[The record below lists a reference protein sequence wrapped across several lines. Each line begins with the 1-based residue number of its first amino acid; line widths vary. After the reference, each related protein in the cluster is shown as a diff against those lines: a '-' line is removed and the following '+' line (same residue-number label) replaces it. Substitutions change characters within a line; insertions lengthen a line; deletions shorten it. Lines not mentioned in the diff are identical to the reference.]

1 MKSVLIASTLALS
14 LLSASAV
21 AHDEHALPLLISFN
35 APLAA
40 AEESTAAPEIK
51 SADAAAV
58 SSGEVRK
65 IDKEAGKITVK
76 HGPLANL
83 GMPPMTMVFRV
94 SDPTLLDQAKPGD
107 KIDFVAE
114 KANGAL
120 TITKIQA
127 AE

>member
-1 MKSVLIASTLALS
+1 M
-14 LLSASAV
+14 
-21 AHDEHALPLLISFN
+21 
-35 APLAA
+35 
-40 AEESTAAPEIK
+40 
-51 SADAAAV
+51 

-65 IDKEAGKITVK
+65 IDKEAGKITIK

-94 SDPTLLDQAKPGD
+94 SDPALLDQVKPGD

-120 TITKIQA
+120 VVTKIQA

>member
-1 MKSVLIASTLALS
+1 MKTRSIVFTAL
-14 LLSASAV
+14 
-21 AHDEHALPLLISFN
+21 ALPLLISFN
-35 APLAA
+35 MPVAA
-40 AEESTAAPEIK
+40 AQEPAAEIK
-51 SADAAAV
+51 SAEAAAV

-65 IDKEAGKITVK
+65 IDKEAGKITIK
-76 HGPLANL
+76 HGALANL

-94 SDPTLLDQAKPGD
+94 SDPALLDQVKPGD

-120 TITKIQA
+120 VVTKIQA

>member
-1 MKSVLIASTLALS
+1 MKARSIVFTAL
-14 LLSASAV
+14 
-21 AHDEHALPLLISFN
+21 ALPLLVSFN
-35 APLAA
+35 APLAVA
-40 AEESTAAPEIK
+40 QESGATAEIK
-51 SADAAAV
+51 SADAAAM

-65 IDKEAGKITVK
+65 IDKEAGKITIK

-94 SDPTLLDQAKPGD
+94 SDPALLDQVKPGD

-120 TITKIQA
+120 SITKIQA

>member
-1 MKSVLIASTLALS
+1 MKARSILFAALALP
-14 LLSASAV
+14 LVLSFHASSAV
-21 AHDEHALPLLISFN
+21 AQETN
-35 APLAA
+35 QT
-40 AEESTAAPEIK
+40 EVTAAP
-51 SADAAAV
+51 ADAAAM

-94 SDPTLLDQAKPGD
+94 GDPALLDQVKPGD

-120 TITKIQA
+120 TITKMQV

>member
-1 MKSVLIASTLALS
+1 MKTRSIVFTAL
-14 LLSASAV
+14 
-21 AHDEHALPLLISFN
+21 ALPLLISFN
-35 APLAA
+35 MPVAA
-40 AEESTAAPEIK
+40 AQEPAAEIR
-51 SADAAAV
+51 SAEAAAM

-65 IDKEAGKITVK
+65 IDKEAGKITIK

-94 SDPTLLDQAKPGD
+94 SDPALLDQVKPGD

-120 TITKIQA
+120 VVTKIQA